1 MIDMTALLLS
11 DTYKQTHDRMYPKG
25 LTKLV
30 SYWVP
35 RKSMLNYTDKMIFFG
50 LQAFIKEYLIDYFN
64 KNFFG
69 KPKDEVVEEYTKYMN
84 VQIGSKNYDLDKIEK
99 LYDLGYLPL
108 EIRALPEGTQ
118 VNMEVPCIELT
129 NTHPDFGKRRTR
141 NPFIRRR
148 NLLSFKFTRCNIHIT
163 ILQ

>member
-35 RKSMLNYTDKMIFFG
+35 RKSMLKHTDKMIFFG
-50 LQAFIKEYLIDYFN
+50 LQAFIKEYLMDYFN

-69 KPKDEVVEEYTKYMN
+69 KPKEKVIEEYTKYMN
-84 VQIGSKNYDLDKIEK
+84 VQIGSENYDILNDGGIIYVSIIFDREK
-99 LYDLGYLPL
+99 RFICARYSTREKAEKVMQLLNETYETYSRIGSSGNGIGEYRHVFRFPK
-108 EIRALPEGTQ
+108 E
-118 VNMEVPCIELT
+118 NEL
-129 NTHPDFGKRRTR
+129 
-141 NPFIRRR
+141 
-148 NLLSFKFTRCNIHIT
+148 
-163 ILQ
+163 

>member
-1 MIDMTALLLS
+1 MTALLLS

-35 RKSMLNYTDKMIFFG
+35 RKSMLKHTDKMVFFG

-69 KPKDEVVEEYTKYMN
+69 KPKEEAIKEYTKYMN
-84 VQIGSKNYDLDKIEK
+84 IQIGSENYDLGKIEK
-99 LYDLGYLPL
+99 
-108 EIRALPEGTQ
+108 
-118 VNMEVPCIELT
+118 
-129 NTHPDFGKRRTR
+129 
-141 NPFIRRR
+141 
-148 NLLSFKFTRCNIHIT
+148 T
-163 ILQ
+163 I